1 MDTLKISQN
10 FLHNT
15 DTVKKIISLSNI
27 EADDLVYEIGPGKG
41 IITKELANACKSVT
55 AIEFD
60 KGLAQK
66 LKATLKENKKIDIIE
81 GDFLKYGLP
90 VAQQYKIFS
99 NIPFNITAEIIQK
112 ITNCVNP
119 PTDSYLIV
127 QQEPAIK
134 YAGAPYG
141 RETFRSLLL
150 KPLFQLSIM
159 HSFSKT
165 DFHPIPNANIVLLHI
180 ALKKE
185 IMYDMESYKKYKDF
199 IAYSFMRNAENI
211 KSCFKDVFSYEQI
224 KRLGREH
231 EFDMKANI
239 NQLFDTQWMSLF
251 DFFFKSV
258 VRQKQEIIDGS
269 YAKLLKQQ
277 DSLEKRHRNVQRR

>member
-1 MDTLKISQN
+1 
-10 FLHNT
+10 
-15 DTVKKIISLSNI
+15 
-27 EADDLVYEIGPGKG
+27 
-41 IITKELANACKSVT
+41 
-55 AIEFD
+55 
-60 KGLAQK
+60 
-66 LKATLKENKKIDIIE
+66 
-81 GDFLKYGLP
+81 
-90 VAQQYKIFS
+90 
-99 NIPFNITAEIIQK
+99 
-112 ITNCVNP
+112 
-119 PTDSYLIV
+119 
-127 QQEPAIK
+127 
-134 YAGAPYG
+134 
-141 RETFRSLLL
+141 
-150 KPLFQLSIM
+150 M

>member
-251 DFFFKSV
+251 DFF
-258 VRQKQEIIDGS
+258 
-269 YAKLLKQQ
+269 
-277 DSLEKRHRNVQRR
+277 